1 MKDINLFKTDDSI
14 YLKKIKSKTEV
25 LDSDTC
31 DGYLIGFSEK
41 ETRRI
46 IDSLKGKKKVIAV
59 VGGDDAFNR
68 RAIETLR
75 IDYLIS
81 PENNVSRD
89 TLKQR
94 DSGIN
99 HVVAKVAKEKGVK
112 IVVDFS
118 EVAKL
123 KGKEKALRMGKVIQ
137 NIEICRKVGC
147 GLKIAS
153 LATEKCSVVD
163 EKGRVAFG
171 ISLGMSSEQSRD
183 CVLF

>member
-1 MKDINLFKTDDSI
+1 MKDINLFKACDSI
-14 YLKKIKSKTEV
+14 YLKRIKSKAEV
-25 LDSDTC
+25 LSSDTC
-31 DGYLIGFSEK
+31 EGYLIESSEK

-46 IDSLKGKKKVIAV
+46 IDSLKGSGKQIGF
-59 VGGDDAFNR
+59 VGRDDSFNR

-81 PENNVSRD
+81 PEKNVSRD

-99 HVVAKVAKEKGVK
+99 HVVAKVAKEKGVSF
-112 IVVDFS
+112 VVDFS
-118 EVAKL
+118 EVANL
-123 KGKEKALRMGKVIQ
+123 KGKERALRIGKIIQ

-153 LATEKCSVVD
+153 LTTEKGSVVD

-183 CVLF
+183 CVRF